1 MNNKE
6 NKKSTFT
13 FNTFNIALVITLVLA
28 ALKLDNILSIGW
40 VIVILPIVIDV
51 ALGFIITILVMLWML
66 ILKIRDSIKEMK
78 YSKLICNNR
87 TYGSAIHWDYKT
99 QSFYDT
105 AGNKIEY
112 PNKEEQD
119 Y

>member
-6 NKKSTFT
+6 NKKVTF
-13 FNTFNIALVITLVLA
+13 TFNIALVITLVLA
-28 ALKLDNILSIGW
+28 ALKLDNILSVGW
-40 VIVILPIVIDV
+40 VIVILPIVINIS
-51 ALGFIITILVMLWML
+51 LGLIIIILVMLWML
-66 ILKIRDSIKEMK
+66 FLKIRDSIKEMK
-78 YSKLICNNR
+78 YSKLVCNNR

-105 AGNKIEY
+105 AGNKIENTVE
-112 PNKEEQD
+112 NKEEHD

>member
-6 NKKSTFT
+6 NKKVTF
-13 FNTFNIALVITLVLA
+13 TFNIALVITLVLA

-40 VIVILPIVIDV
+40 IIVILPIVIDV
-51 ALGFIITILVMLWML
+51 SLGLIITILVMLWML

-78 YSKLICNNR
+78 YSKLVCNNR

-99 QSFYDT
+99 QSFYDA

-112 PNKEEQD
+112 PVGEEQE
-119 Y
+119 

>member
-6 NKKSTFT
+6 NKKVTF
-13 FNTFNIALVITLVLA
+13 TFNIALVITLVLA

-40 VIVILPIVIDV
+40 IIVILPIVIDV
-51 ALGFIITILVMLWML
+51 SLGLIITILVMLWML

-78 YSKLICNNR
+78 YSKLVCNNR

-99 QSFYDT
+99 QSFYDA